1 MSMRSAA
8 SWCHPLQERVVPVG
22 AVIGAWA
29 REVMPGI
36 CGGGGKDG
44 RTEGR
49 EDGKTGGQEDGRTG
63 GRRDRTEGRE
73 DHAGRRRSTNRVH
86 AGGLGLPLSTFVFPP
101 SRFSTFRLSVLPC
114 SRLPHRS
121 SLSPPA
127 YIR

>member
-49 EDGKTGGQEDGRTG
+49 EDGKTGGRKDWRTERQDRGTG
-63 GRRDRTEGRE
+63 GGVSDCLCTDRVITRRVVADRHRAAECV
-73 DHAGRRRSTNRVH
+73 AGRSASPWGRR
-86 AGGLGLPLSTFVFPP
+86 A
-101 SRFSTFRLSVLPC
+101 
-114 SRLPHRS
+114 
-121 SLSPPA
+121 SPP
-127 YIR
+127 RS